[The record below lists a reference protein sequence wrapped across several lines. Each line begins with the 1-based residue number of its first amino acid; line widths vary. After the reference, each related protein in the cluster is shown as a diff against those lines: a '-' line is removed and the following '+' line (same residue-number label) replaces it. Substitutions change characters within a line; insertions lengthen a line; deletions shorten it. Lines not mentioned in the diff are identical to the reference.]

1 MATEIYDE
9 LIYRSLDSVHAVLAC
24 LLCVMAG
31 IMALRWEIRTEHPHL
46 VRPVWTVKYVE
57 VEQ

>member
-1 MATEIYDE
+1 MEWINETPKEPKMCRLSA
-9 LIYRSLDSVHAVLAC
+9 AVLAC

-46 VRPVWTVKYVE
+46 VRPATVHG
-57 VEQ
+57 